1 MNVFSTYFS
10 SSSSIVLIVVAILLI
25 ASVISWALIIKKSIQ
40 LAGVAWADQHLW
52 KQFRQNK
59 SWSQLYASIITR
71 RGSARGLRAIFQKV
85 YEEYEMLQEQGSVSY
100 HRLKRRIKL
109 ASSEQTERLE
119 HGLSYLATLGSTA
132 PYIGLFGTVWG
143 IMRAFKSLGDVQQVT
158 IAMLAPG
165 ISEALVATAMGLF
178 AAIPAVIFYNR
189 LINQCDRQHHLY
201 QMFEEEFLLSVAETQ
216 QEGSKQQPI
225 DSA

>member
-1 MNVFSTYFS
+1 M
-10 SSSSIVLIVVAILLI
+10 
-25 ASVISWALIIKKSIQ
+25 IITK
-40 LAGVAWADQHLW
+40 VAWSDRRLW
-52 KQFRQNK
+52 RQFRQNQP
-59 SWSQLYASIITR
+59 WSQLYASIATR
-71 RGSARGLRAIFQKV
+71 RGTSRGLAAIFKKV
-85 YEEYEMLQEQGSVSY
+85 YEEYEMLREQGDLSY
-100 HRLKRRIKL
+100 NRLKRRVKL
-109 ASSEQTERLE
+109 TSSEQVERLE

-189 LINQCDRQHHLY
+189 LINQCDQQQHLY
-201 QMFEEEFLLSVAETQ
+201 QMFEEEFLLSLAENQ
-216 QEGSKQQPI
+216 RV
-225 DSA
+225 DSAED

>member
-10 SSSSIVLIVVAILLI
+10 SSSTIVLAVVLILLI
-25 ASVISWALIIKKSIQ
+25 ASIISWALIIKKVVQITR
-40 LAGVAWADQHLW
+40 VAWLDQQLW
-52 KQFRQNK
+52 KQFRQNQ
-59 SWSQLYASIITR
+59 SWAQIYANTATKR
-71 RGSARGLRAIFQKV
+71 TPARGLSAIFQKV
-85 YEEYEMLQEQGSVSY
+85 YEEYEMLREQGTFSY

-109 ASSEQTERLE
+109 ASAEQTERLE
-119 HGLSYLATLGSTA
+119 QGVSYLATLGSTA

-189 LINQCDRQHHLY
+189 LINQCDRQYHLY
-201 QMFEEEFLLSVAETQ
+201 QMFEEEFLLSLSEAE
-216 QEGSKQQPI
+216 QEQTLKE
-225 DSA
+225 